1 MTFST
6 LDDAVV
12 LAALATLMS
21 MIMIGLGFLYR
32 PGLATLLWSL
42 MFVLVTLSAYGTVV
56 AGAASI
62 HLLADASAGFA
73 LGAPALVWS
82 GLRADRGVG
91 SFAWV
96 GPVLAVLS
104 AAAYAG
110 TDGTAFHSLVFSVLY
125 LMSAVMAA
133 LSVLELLRRPEHG
146 GGRLLPLTIAS
157 AILPIIAI
165 ASIIASLVT
174 LASAPAAPALPDL
187 KALGQIAYL
196 TCAIVTLLS
205 IARFPSSVGVDEVA
219 DPFARTAADRL
230 LRARESGEAGWSLL
244 SVSLD
249 DTAALRVAGGE
260 VAFRRILARFR
271 SDVRSAFPVESDI
284 GADGP
289 HTYLVL
295 ISRPDGVVRDC
306 IRDLLDRVSTVT
318 DDQPLSVEFSA
329 SVGWAKV
336 TDSGYELAPL
346 TEAAHTAMEAARTAG
361 GHRWERAE
369 TLR

>member
-1 MTFST
+1 MTFSA

-32 PGLATLLWSL
+32 PRLASLLWSL
-42 MFVLVTLSAYGTVV
+42 MFVQVTLSAYGTVV

-62 HLLADASAGFA
+62 HLLGDAAAGFA

-82 GLRADRGVG
+82 GLRADRGKRCLP
-91 SFAWV
+91 WL
-96 GPVLAVLS
+96 GPVQGALS
-104 AAAYAG
+104 GAAYVA
-110 TDGTAFHSLVFSVLY
+110 TDGTTFHSLVFSLLY
-125 LMSAVMAA
+125 LASATMAA
-133 LSVLELLRRPEHG
+133 LSVAELMRRPEHG

-157 AILPIIAI
+157 AILPVIAV
-165 ASIIASLVT
+165 ASIIASGVA
-174 LASAPAAPALPDL
+174 LASSPVDPALPDL

-205 IARFPSSVGVDEVA
+205 VARSPAGMGVEETT
-219 DPFARTAADRL
+219 DPFERTATDRL

-249 DTAALRVAGGE
+249 DTEALRIAGGE

-271 SDVRSAFPVESDI
+271 SDVRASFPVESDI
-284 GADGP
+284 GQDGP
-289 HTYLVL
+289 YGYVVLV
-295 ISRPDGVVRDC
+295 SRPDGVVRDC

-318 DDQPLSVEFSA
+318 ADQPLAVEFSA

-336 TDSGYELAPL
+336 ADAGYELGPL
-346 TEAAHTAMEAARTAG
+346 TAAAQAAMVQAQDAG

-369 TLR
+369 PVA